1 MSTDSRI
8 PVTVLAGFLGSGKTT
23 LLNRILKER
32 HGQRIAVIENE
43 FGEIAVDGELVVGV
57 GDNLLELSN
66 GCVCCT
72 LRDDLA
78 LTVDRLI
85 LRRDQFDA
93 ILVEST
99 GLASPGPIVQTF
111 VGDLNMREKVRMDA
125 VVTLVDALHLPQQLH
140 DEDVVRDQ
148 IAFADRLIL
157 NKTDLVSPETLAER
171 EALLRTLNP
180 SAPIFPTVETE
191 VPLETLLQAQA
202 FDLDAVSS
210 VPSHSHSH
218 DAEEVTSVGLEVE
231 GELDVDR
238 FNNWLNQALQM
249 TSGTLYRMKGVIA
262 FAGEPDRFVFQGVY
276 SLLEGKRDRPWGPEE
291 PRLNRVIFIG
301 RQLDRSLLVEGFRHC
316 LV

>member
-1 MSTDSRI
+1 MSVDSRI

-125 VVTLVDALHLPQQLH
+125 VVTLVDAQHLPQQLQ

-157 NKTDLVSPETLAER
+157 NKSDLVSPEVLAER
-171 EALLRTLNP
+171 EALIRTLNP
-180 SAPIFPTVETE
+180 AAPILPAVQTE
-191 VPLETLLQAQA
+191 VPLETLLNTQA
-202 FDLDAVSS
+202 FDLEASWK
-210 VPSHSHSH
+210 PHLNHHHH
-218 DAEEVTSVGLEVE
+218 DAEEVTSVGFEVE
-231 GELDVDR
+231 GELDVNQ
-238 FNNWLNQALQM
+238 FNAWLNSALLLH
-249 TSGTLYRMKGVIA
+249 SGALYRMKGVIA

-276 SLLEGKRDRPWGPEE
+276 SLLEGKRDRPWGPDE
-291 PRLNRVIFIG
+291 PRLNRVVFIG
-301 RQLDRSLLVEGFRHC
+301 RHLDRSLLVEGFQNC
-316 LV
+316 LL